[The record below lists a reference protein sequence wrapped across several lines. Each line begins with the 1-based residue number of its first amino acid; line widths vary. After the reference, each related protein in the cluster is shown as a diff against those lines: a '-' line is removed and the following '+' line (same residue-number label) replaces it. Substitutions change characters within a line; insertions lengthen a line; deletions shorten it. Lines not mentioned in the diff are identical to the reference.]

1 MSQRQYL
8 LSGCGCIYS
17 ICILFFFYFLR
28 RRWVTTLTAD
38 SVASQHNMM
47 WLLCGWAEDVAW
59 GHDVNH
65 AREVKAIRGRPFCFC
80 AECITRHK
88 KWGEKYSTCEKKAKQ
103 RGQTLP
109 GFFCFLCLPQALSV
123 LLHVS
128 CILFSLVSNTH
139 LPIFRILPSACTFCL
154 FACFLGFFFL
164 LPAVN
169 YCLTD
174 FTM

>member
-1 MSQRQYL
+1 MY
-8 LSGCGCIYS
+8 
-17 ICILFFFYFLR
+17 FFFFSFLR

-88 KWGEKYSTCEKKAKQ
+88 KWGKSIVLVKRKQNREAKHS
-103 RGQTLP
+103 LD
-109 GFFCFLCLPQALSV
+109 
-123 LLHVS
+123 
-128 CILFSLVSNTH
+128 FSASFVYLR
-139 LPIFRILPSACTFCL
+139 PCL
-154 FACFLGFFFL
+154 FYSMCHVFCSHWSPTPTCLFLGFCPPPAPFAYLHVFWGFFSACCQL
-164 LPAVN
+164 LSHWLYN
-169 YCLTD
+169 KT
-174 FTM
+174 FTIVC